1 MLNESVFLKLL
12 GRQQESGLTVKEFC
26 TNEGIAPS
34 SFYYW
39 KKKLK
44 TNYTGRADFIPL
56 VINPAQR
63 YSGKGHLPVQETRGL
78 PAHREEGEDH
88 VLLELVYPN
97 GTKLRIKKD
106 MDLGRLREL
115 ICLYD

>member
-1 MLNESVFLKLL
+1 MLSESVFLKILR
-12 GRQQESGLTVKEFC
+12 RQEESGLIVKEFC

-44 TNYTGRADFIPL
+44 KNNNARADFIPL
-56 VINPAQR
+56 VIKPSQS
-63 YSGKGHLPVQETRGL
+63 YSDKNHSPVQETREL
-78 PAHREEGEDH
+78 PAHPEGAEDN
-88 VLLELVYPN
+88 VLLEVVYPN

>member
-1 MLNESVFLKLL
+1 MLSESVFLKLL
-12 GRQQESGLTVKEFC
+12 GRQQASGLTVKEFC

-44 TNYTGRADFIPL
+44 QNNYARRDFIPL
-56 VINPAQR
+56 EINPPPR
-63 YSGKGHLPVQETRGL
+63 YPGKGHSPVQETRGL
-78 PAHREEGEDH
+78 PAHREEGEDD
-88 VLLELVYPN
+88 VQLELVYPN

-106 MDLGRLREL
+106 MGLDHLREL

>member
-1 MLNESVFLKLL
+1 MISESIFLKLL
-12 GRQQESGLTVKEFC
+12 RRQQESRLTVKEFC

-44 TNYTGRADFIPL
+44 KNNNDRADFIPL
-56 VINPAQR
+56 VIKPSQS
-63 YSGKGHLPVQETRGL
+63 YSDKSHSPVQETREL
-78 PAHREEGEDH
+78 PARSEEGEDN
-88 VLLELVYPN
+88 VLLEVIYPN

-106 MDLGRLREL
+106 MDLGRLRDL